1 MSKLLAMVCLVVV
14 SGCVTMSSPVSEDSA
29 GDVVECEVRAPDP
42 VPCMMIAASL
52 TARAAHY
59 LDDCEAMDST
69 EVTMAQ
75 LEIDGWIDQYNW
87 CVSTWRYDASQ
98 VEFMD

>member
-1 MSKLLAMVCLVVV
+1 MVCLVMAC
-14 SGCVTMSSPVSEDSA
+14 SCVTVASPVSDDGA
-29 GDVVECEVRAPDP
+29 GDATSCEVRVPDP

-52 TARAAHY
+52 TARAAEH

-69 EVTMAQ
+69 ELILAQ